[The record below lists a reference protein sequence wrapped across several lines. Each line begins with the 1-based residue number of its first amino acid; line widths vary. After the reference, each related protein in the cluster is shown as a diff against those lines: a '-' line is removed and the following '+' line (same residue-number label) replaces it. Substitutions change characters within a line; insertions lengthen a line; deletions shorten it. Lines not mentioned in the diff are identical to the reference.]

1 MGQVKFRVEGG
12 LNSEGNL
19 LPDDNNNEYYLGSN
33 TLKWK
38 GVYLGSDGVIF
49 NDSSTLTSSAPLAT
63 KTYVDEAITAISAGS
78 NVGYYG
84 SFYDTTNQSISSTT
98 TAYPINIGSTFE
110 ANGINLSNSSRVNF
124 PHAGGYSLTFSIQ
137 FLNTSADP
145 INANVWFRK
154 NGVDVA
160 DSASQ
165 CSIPGKHS
173 QSNGQIIL
181 TVNFVATLATN
192 DYIQLY
198 WQAESTNASIETL
211 GAGTTPTTPV
221 TPGVIFTAV
230 EVMHTQQGPTGATGP
245 TGPAGAT
252 GPTGVTGSTGTTG
265 ATGPAGATGS
275 TGPAGATGPTGVTG
289 STGTTGATGP
299 AGATGSTGPA
309 GATGSTGATGPTG
322 PAGAFTNT
330 SVSSDITLAK
340 NNNYFVDTSAVR
352 TLTLPASPS
361 TGDEIH
367 IFDSTNTAG
376 TNNIT
381 VASNSLKI
389 NGTVQNATLDVNGV
403 AVVFIYTGSTYGWRL
418 S

>member
-275 TGPAGATGPTGVTG
+275 TGPAGATG
-289 STGTTGATGP
+289 
-299 AGATGSTGPA
+299 
-309 GATGSTGATGPTG
+309 STGATGPTG